1 MDTLNAGTDLRA
13 FVDASP
19 SPFHAVLESVRR
31 LEAGGFTGLRED
43 ERWTLAPGDT
53 RYVVRDG
60 GSVIAFRVGTAP
72 LPDAG
77 VRLVGTHTDSPTFKV
92 RPRYDVL
99 RGAYRLVGVEP
110 YGGLLAHTWLD
121 RELTVA
127 GRLATGDGV
136 LHPVVLPG
144 GPVRLP
150 SLAIHLD
157 RAVRDGLKLD
167 PQTQLV
173 PVWGARDSDPG
184 LLEALAETAGVAL
197 DDVVGHDLVL
207 ADTQPAAATGSD
219 GTWVAAPRLD
229 NLGSCHS
236 ALLALLAAAP
246 AAHTQLWVAN
256 DHEEVGS
263 GSMEGARDSDP
274 GLLEAL
280 AETAGVALDD
290 VVGHDLVLA
299 DTQPAAATGSDGTW
313 VAAPRLDNLG
323 SCHSALLALLAAA
336 PAAHTQLWVAND
348 HEEVG
353 SGSMEG
359 ARGSFLEDVVARL
372 VAATGSTDPQD
383 LHVTVARSRLVSADM
398 AHAQHPTQ
406 GERHEP
412 QHAPVL
418 GGGPVLK
425 LNANQSYATDARSGG
440 WFTAVCRD
448 AGVPVQ
454 QFVTRADLPC
464 GSTIGPLTAMRLG
477 ISTVDV
483 GSPTLAMHSCREL
496 ASAADVPLMVR
507 ALTAVFAQG

>member
-1 MDTLNAGTDLRA
+1 MSLTPDLAGADLRA

-19 SPFHAVLESVRR
+19 SSFHAVAEMVRR
-31 LEAGGFTGLRED
+31 LSDGGFRALD
-43 ERWTLAPGDT
+43 ERDRWALAPGD
-53 RYVVRDG
+53 RCYVVRDG

-77 VRLVGTHTDSPTFKV
+77 IRMVGTHTDSPTFKV
-92 RPRYDVL
+92 RPRSDVR

-127 GRLATGDGV
+127 GRLAVRDQDGSVALHRV
-136 LHPVVLPG
+136 LLPG

-157 RAVRDGLKLD
+157 RGVREGLKLD

-173 PVWGARDSDPG
+173 PVWGGETASEPG
-184 LLEALAETAGVAL
+184 LLEALADAAGVRAE
-197 DDVVGHDLVL
+197 DVLGHDLVL
-207 ADTQPAAATGSD
+207 ADTQPSAATGANGS
-219 GTWVAAPRLD
+219 WVAAPRLD

-236 ALLALLAAAP
+236 ATLALLAAAP
-246 AAHTQLWVAN
+246 AAHTQLLVAN

-263 GSMEGARDSDP
+263 GSS
-274 GLLEAL
+274 
-280 AETAGVALDD
+280 
-290 VVGHDLVLA
+290 
-299 DTQPAAATGSDGTW
+299 
-313 VAAPRLDNLG
+313 
-323 SCHSALLALLAAA
+323 
-336 PAAHTQLWVAND
+336 
-348 HEEVG
+348 
-353 SGSMEG
+353 EG

-372 VAATGSTDPQD
+372 VAATTGGDDVAGGRPHDPQD
-383 LHVTVARSRLVSADM
+383 LPVTIARSQLVSADM

-412 QHAPVL
+412 SHTPVL

-440 WFTAVCRD
+440 WFAARCAD
-448 AGVPVQ
+448 AGVPLQ
-454 QFVTRADLPC
+454 HFVTRADLPC

-477 ISTVDV
+477 LSTVDV
-483 GSPTLAMHSCREL
+483 GSPMLGMHSCREL
-496 ASAADVPLMVR
+496 ASAEDVPLMVR
-507 ALTAVFAQG
+507 ALTACFDLG

>member
-1 MDTLNAGTDLRA
+1 MTLTAEQAGADLRA

-19 SPFHAVLESVRR
+19 SPFHAVAEMVRR
-31 LEAGGFTGLRED
+31 FEEGGFTRLEER
-43 ERWTLAPGDT
+43 ERWALAPGDA

-72 LPDAG
+72 LPEAG

-92 RPRYDVL
+92 RPRYDVR

-127 GRLATGDGV
+127 GRLAVRGSDGAV
-136 LHPVVLPG
+136 QTHLVRLPG

-157 RAVRDGLKLD
+157 RAVREGLKLD

-173 PVWGARDSDPG
+173 PVWGSDTDADS
-184 LLEALAETAGVAL
+184 LLATLAEGAGVQEDEVL
-197 DDVVGHDLVL
+197 GHDLVL
-207 ADTQPAAATGSD
+207 ADSQPSAATGVD
-219 GTWVAAPRLD
+219 GSWVAAPRLD

-236 ALLALLAAAP
+236 ATLALLAAAP
-246 AAHTQLWVAN
+246 AAHTQLVI
-256 DHEEVGS
+256 
-263 GSMEGARDSDP
+263 
-274 GLLEAL
+274 
-280 AETAGVALDD
+280 
-290 VVGHDLVLA
+290 
-299 DTQPAAATGSDGTW
+299 
-313 VAAPRLDNLG
+313 
-323 SCHSALLALLAAA
+323 
-336 PAAHTQLWVAND
+336 AND

-383 LHVTVARSRLVSADM
+383 LPVTVARSHLVSADM

-412 QHAPVL
+412 CHAPVL

-425 LNANQSYATDARSGG
+425 LNANQSYATDARSGA
-440 WFTAVCRD
+440 WFAARCADVD
-448 AGVPVQ
+448 VPLQ
-454 QFVTRADLPC
+454 HFVTRADLPC

-477 ISTVDV
+477 LSTVDV
-483 GSPTLAMHSCREL
+483 GSPMLGMHSCREL
-496 ASAADVPLMVR
+496 GSAHDVPLMVR
-507 ALTAVFAQG
+507 AMKACFETG